1 MFQKKQKKIGNQTK
15 SPRFSLFF
23 RLSTLNNWATFASAK
38 VLKKNRFSTFG
49 VDLVQNVCNDFTL
62 LVNSLGYV

>member
-1 MFQKKQKKIGNQTK
+1 MFQKKKKIGNQTK
-15 SPRFSLFF
+15 SHRFSLFF

-38 VLKKNRFSTFG
+38 VLKKI
-49 VDLVQNVCNDFTL
+49 DLVQNVCNDFTL

>member
-1 MFQKKQKKIGNQTK
+1 MFQKKQKKSEARLK
-15 SPRFSLFF
+15 APDFHFF

>member
-1 MFQKKQKKIGNQTK
+1 MFQKEQKKIGNQTK

>member
-15 SPRFSLFF
+15 NPRFSLFF

-38 VLKKNRFSTFG
+38 VLKKIDLVPLG

>member
-1 MFQKKQKKIGNQTK
+1 MFQKKQKKSEARLK
-15 SPRFSLFF
+15 APDFHLFF

-38 VLKKNRFSTFG
+38 VLKKFRFSTFG

-62 LVNSLGYV
+62 LVNSLRYV

>member
-1 MFQKKQKKIGNQTK
+1 MFQKKQKKSGTRLK
-15 SPRFSLFF
+15 APDFHFFF